1 MINLNN
7 ILYELSNYNDNI
19 LIIISNNKYFN
30 PLEDFSHIIKKKNL
44 KIYLLINNNYY
55 FTKIKNDIKG
65 EECEKNIKIIGQIP
79 LMNHIN
85 NCISECSLEDVFR
98 KEFDEYNNNF
108 IFNIIYMYNFD
119 SLKYIENL
127 LNILKINISPLS
139 LIYIY
144 QYLSNESFKNID
156 KKNNIIDNINYFFD
170 YKINKLY
177 SLTDFIN
184 IIKENDIIKIKTL
197 NILKNNN
204 YILYGNNTLYEII
217 LDISNS
223 EKREFT
229 EIRSDE

>member
-1 MINLNN
+1 MINLKY

-30 PLEDFSHIIKKKNL
+30 PLEEFSHIIKKKNL
-44 KIYLLINNNYY
+44 KIYLLDNNNYHNI
-55 FTKIKNDIKG
+55 KIKNDIRG
-65 EECEKNIKIIGQIP
+65 EECEKNIKIIESISSID
-79 LMNHIN
+79 NKN
-85 NCISECSLEDVFR
+85 NYIFTESLEKLFKR
-98 KEFDEYNNNF
+98 EFDEYNNF
-108 IFNIIYMYNFD
+108 IYNIIYIYDFD

-127 LNILKINISPLS
+127 LNILKINISSLS

-156 KKNNIIDNINYFFD
+156 KKNNIINNINYFFD

-184 IIKENDIIKIKTL
+184 IINENDMIKIKTL
-197 NILKNNN
+197 NIFKKNN
-204 YILYGNNTLYEII
+204 YIVYGNNTLYEII

-223 EKREFT
+223 GKREFT
-229 EIRSDE
+229 GIRSDE